1 MSGGSS
7 FSPIAHGLP
16 SGQAW
21 RRLAAKASGIPGT
34 PGAGRH
40 DREKGTQY
48 FETLRT
54 YLLNERDIPKTS
66 QALIIHRTT
75 LLYRLKKIQ
84 PLLDVSLDDP
94 WQRLY
99 LLLSLWIM
107 KKQDKLSAP

>member
-1 MSGGSS
+1 MDYLLGSVAPPCCQGIWYPRDS
-7 FSPIAHGLP
+7 
-16 SGQAW
+16 W
-21 RRLAAKASGIPGT
+21 RWPD
-34 PGAGRH
+34 H